1 MAWAHGGAS
10 RGEDR
15 VNIGAIANRLRR
27 YFAPVS
33 TLQAPLSGRT
43 MTGNRN
49 VSISAGLSPNN
60 APDDSGIAQLINGVA
75 VVSFKTK
82 FGNQPVVTAHPIGAP
97 SSGAGSGQAGPALF
111 NDALGY
117 RSGTAPPQGAI
128 IKSTDTTDTRYI
140 FWHAV
145 ENFD

>member
-60 APDDSGIAQLINGVA
+60 VPDETAIVQLENGIAVYN
-75 VVSFKTK
+75 FKNSYNK
-82 FGNQPVVTAHPIGAP
+82 PPVILPSAIGLAGDSNAHELYIER
-97 SSGAGSGQAGPALF
+97 
-111 NDALGY
+111 LGY
-117 RSGTAPPQGAI
+117 RSGTAPPSGAVI
-128 IKSTDTTDTRYI
+128 HSTYASDNRYV
-140 FWHAV
+140 FVHVAA
-145 ENFD
+145 NDS

>member
-1 MAWAHGGAS
+1 MAWAHGAAA
-10 RGEDR
+10 RGITPVD
-15 VNIGAIANRLRR
+15 IGLIANKLRR

-43 MTGNRN
+43 TLGNRN
-49 VSISAGLSPNN
+49 VSISAALSPNN
-60 APDDSGIAQLINGVA
+60 APDDCGVIQLTNGVA

-82 FGNQPVVTAHPIGAP
+82 FGNTPVVTAHPIGKP
-97 SSGAGSGQAGPALF
+97 SSGTGSGMAGPALF
-111 NDALGY
+111 SDALGY

-128 IKSTDTTDTRYI
+128 IKSTDTGDARYV

-145 ENFD
+145 ENFE